1 MQKVISPMCVDKG
14 ELLPE
19 TPRQAWGCARVILE
33 ESGPPLQISLIKPK
47 TPAMEDVAKSS
58 NYERFFI
65 SSFYWETYKTF
76 ISSSAKYERWEVQN
90 LPSKPGFC
98 HYSCLL
104 PPCPWMCPQDPVPP
118 VSLEGKTHFTTIET
132 GFKNSSNRSWNAMA
146 PVCPNVSLGILTW
159 ISAH

>member
-33 ESGPPLQISLIKPK
+33 ESGPLLQISLIKPK

-58 NYERFFI
+58 NYKRFFI

-76 ISSSAKYERWEVQN
+76 IPSSAKYERWEVQN

-104 PPCPWMCPQDPVPP
+104 PPCPWCARRTQCRLSLWREKPILLQLRPALKIPAIDPGMPW
-118 VSLEGKTHFTTIET
+118 LLY
-132 GFKNSSNRSWNAMA
+132 AQMY
-146 PVCPNVSLGILTW
+146 L
-159 ISAH
+159 